1 MYIDGQ
7 WMSEN
12 ESRRILKEAGLS
24 GWSSKTGR
32 VFEAVKRIET
42 KLPPGVYT
50 MMRTDHGDFFKPQ
63 AFPTDD
69 VIRLPDLPC
78 DLIIDQVRD
87 FWTKSELYTKHG
99 LIHKRG
105 FLLYGAPGC
114 GKTSIIR
121 LLCNDIINMGGVV
134 FSINDFEVVE
144 DFVST
149 FRSVQPET
157 PIMSLMEDIEGLFD
171 GDKGPSQTKAALAFL
186 DGQGQ
191 ASNIVHVATTNVP
204 EKIADRF
211 IKRPGRFDLVVG
223 IHTPT
228 YAARLAYLKHA
239 FKDMDEK
246 IIQEV
251 ADKTD
256 GMGISYLREIVASCL
271 LGVPVDETIERSR
284 MNLETPVFK
293 NKGHRGYSIGYAT
306 PKMTKEKEKAATA

>member
-1 MYIDGQ
+1 MYLDGQ

-12 ESRRILKEAGLS
+12 ESRRVLKEAGFN

-32 VFEAVKRIET
+32 LFEAVKRVEA

-50 MMRTDHGDFFKPQ
+50 FVRSDHGDFFKPQ

-78 DLIIDQVRD
+78 DLILDQVKD
-87 FWTKSELYTKHG
+87 FWTKSELYTRHG

-105 FLLYGAPGC
+105 ILLYGLPGC

-121 LLCNDIINMGGVV
+121 LLCDDIIATGGVV
-134 FSINDFEVVE
+134 FSIGDFEIAE
-144 DFVST
+144 DFVSA
-149 FRSVQPET
+149 FRSVEPGT
-157 PIMSLMEDIEGLFD
+157 PIMTLMEDIEGLFD
-171 GDKGPSQTKAALAFL
+171 GEKGPSQIKSALSFL

-191 ASNIVHVATTNVP
+191 ASNIVHVATTNMP

-228 YAARLAYLKHA
+228 LAARVAYLRHA
-239 FKDMDEK
+239 FKDVDDAV
-246 IIQEV
+246 IAEV
-251 ADKTD
+251 AEKTD
-256 GMGISYLREIVASCL
+256 GMGISYLREIVAAHI
-271 LGVPVDETIERSR
+271 LGIPLDETIERSR
-284 MNLETPVFK
+284 ANLETPVFK
-293 NKGHRGYSIGYAT
+293 NKSRRGYSIGYVQH
-306 PKMTKEKEKAATA
+306 AAAAAA